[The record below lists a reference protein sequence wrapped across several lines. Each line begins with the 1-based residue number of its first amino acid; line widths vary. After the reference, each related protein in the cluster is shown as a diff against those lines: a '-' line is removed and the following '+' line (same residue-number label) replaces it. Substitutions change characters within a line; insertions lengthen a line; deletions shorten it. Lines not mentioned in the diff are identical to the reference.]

1 MQRGSCIPVA
11 FHPQDKKWGRARC
24 ATRSLSQV
32 LGVGSGPGGRQA
44 NPKSGVPGPA
54 EVSLGLPKRA
64 PAAPAPGTLPAPG
77 VRTHRSL
84 SPAAEPGSGGPCGCC
99 MPSGP
104 SATRRPGAGLRP
116 GAGSSEGLDGP
127 AAAPLLSSGSCYTP
141 GARGKFGGARGGAE
155 GVEGPRPRP
164 APSCPR
170 SPTVPTR
177 ERPPPARHGSAHRG
191 SPTDALLPGTG
202 PQEGGR
208 PGGVMVPTRSPLG
221 PTGLT
226 EPYLGARY

>member
-32 LGVGSGPGGRQA
+32 LGVGSRPGWTPGKPEKPRAGPGGGAPRPPQA
-44 NPKSGVPGPA
+44 RPGRPGSGHPP
-54 EVSLGLPKRA
+54 RA
-64 PAAPAPGTLPAPG
+64 
-77 VRTHRSL
+77 RTHRSR

-155 GVEGPRPRP
+155 GAEGPRPRP
-164 APSCPR
+164 APSCSR
-170 SPTVPTR
+170 RPTVPTR

-191 SPTDALLPGTG
+191 SPTAALLPGTG
-202 PQEGGR
+202 PQKGGR

-226 EPYLGARY
+226 EPYLGARS